1 MNKRQFQTRVK
12 YLRNLYTEMEE
23 VARTAKSGQT
33 RTRAA
38 MLVKHLKV
46 SVSLLFDMPHSES
59 KRRT

>member
-1 MNKRQFQTRVK
+1 MNKRQFNARVK
-12 YLRNLYTEMEE
+12 YLRSLYAEMDE
-23 VARTAKSGQT
+23 VAQTAKLGQT

-46 SVSLLFDMPHSES
+46 SVSLLFDMPRSES

>member
-23 VARTAKSGQT
+23 VAQTTRSRQT

-46 SVSLLFDMPHSES
+46 SVSLLFDMPRSES